1 MQAGNPSKP
10 TATDGG
16 LMACVPPHPKCADNL
31 LAGAASRDSRPYG
44 MSAYLRRVERLAVEA
59 LWGLAESEP
68 IISQQHQLLAV
79 HSPSIACPTANSLPY
94 LNASTPLHPIILRQV
109 ENGHLSW
116 RSGSPRS
123 HFARRQGRHLYLRK
137 CGRGSFPLPSRQWKP
152 HDQDRQDNQRDCN
165 NPQGRVRAFAAH
177 TTAFSL
183 HPVLKSVLP
192 NQLIH

>member
-1 MQAGNPSKP
+1 
-10 TATDGG
+10 
-16 LMACVPPHPKCADNL
+16 
-31 LAGAASRDSRPYG
+31 

-152 HDQDRQDNQRDCN
+152 HDQDGQDDQCS
-165 NPQGRVRAFAAH
+165 PKVEYAH
-177 TTAFSL
+177 S
-183 HPVLKSVLP
+183 
-192 NQLIH
+192 QLIRYDCIRSPPRSEIRLTEPANPLALASHFCWGGSQMRYAFFLLSK